1 MKHNINLWSF
11 IFSFICIG
19 LFLLYLE
26 IGSIASSET
35 KLFIMNSLPIH
46 PLFFLLVLTIGTF
59 FAGMKGFSKIDNW
72 VAMLRS
78 IATVLL
84 TLLLSVFLTLTLI
97 VGYALS

>member
-11 IFSFICIG
+11 ICSLICIG
-19 LFLLYLE
+19 LFRLYFE
-26 IGSIASSET
+26 IPSGIFKFFT
-35 KLFIMNSLPIH
+35 DSLHIH
-46 PLFFLLVLTIGTF
+46 PLFILLVLTIGTF
-59 FAGMKGFSKIDNW
+59 IAGINGFSKMNNW

-78 IATVLL
+78 IATVLI

>member
-11 IFSFICIG
+11 ICSLICIG
-19 LFLLYLE
+19 LFRLYFE
-26 IGSIASSET
+26 IPSGIFKFFT
-35 KLFIMNSLPIH
+35 DSLHIH
-46 PLFFLLVLTIGTF
+46 PLFILLVLTIGTF
-59 FAGMKGFSKIDNW
+59 FAGINGFSKMNNW

-78 IATVLL
+78 IATVLI

>member
-1 MKHNINLWSF
+1 MKHNINLWTF
-11 IFSFICIG
+11 ICSLICIG
-19 LFLLYLE
+19 LFRLYFE
-26 IGSIASSET
+26 IPSEIFKFFT
-35 KLFIMNSLPIH
+35 DSLHIH
-46 PLFFLLVLTIGTF
+46 PLFILLVLTIATF
-59 FAGMKGFSKIDNW
+59 FAGINGFSKMNNW

>member
-11 IFSFICIG
+11 ICSLICIS
-19 LFLLYLE
+19 LFRLYFE
-26 IGSIASSET
+26 IPSGIFKFFT
-35 KLFIMNSLPIH
+35 DSLHIH
-46 PLFFLLVLTIGTF
+46 PLFILLVLTIGTF
-59 FAGMKGFSKIDNW
+59 FAGINGFSKMNNW

-78 IATVLL
+78 IATVLI

>member
-11 IFSFICIG
+11 ICSLICIG
-19 LFLLYLE
+19 LFRLYFE
-26 IGSIASSET
+26 IPSGIFKFFT
-35 KLFIMNSLPIH
+35 VSLHIH
-46 PLFFLLVLTIGTF
+46 PLFILLVLTIGTF
-59 FAGMKGFSKIDNW
+59 IAGINGFSKMNNW

-78 IATVLL
+78 IATVLI

>member
-46 PLFFLLVLTIGTF
+46 PLFFVLIFSIGTF
-59 FAGMKGFSKIDNW
+59 FAGIIGFSKVDNW
-72 VAMLRS
+72 IAMLRS
-78 IATVLL
+78 IVTVLL

>member
-1 MKHNINLWSF
+1 
-11 IFSFICIG
+11 
-19 LFLLYLE
+19 
-26 IGSIASSET
+26 
-35 KLFIMNSLPIH
+35 
-46 PLFFLLVLTIGTF
+46 
-59 FAGMKGFSKIDNW
+59 MKGFSKIDNW

>member
-26 IGSIASSET
+26 MGSIASSET
-35 KLFIMNSLPIH
+35 KMFIMNSLPIH
-46 PLFFLLVLTIGTF
+46 PLFFVLIFSIGTF
-59 FAGMKGFSKIDNW
+59 FAGIKGFSKVDNW
-72 VAMLRS
+72 IAMLRS
-78 IATVLL
+78 IVTVLL

>member
-11 IFSFICIG
+11 IISFICIG

-35 KLFIMNSLPIH
+35 KMFIMNSLPIH
-46 PLFFLLVLTIGTF
+46 PLSFLLVLTMIIF
-59 FAGMKGFSKIDNW
+59 FVGIKGFSKVDNW
-72 VAMLRS
+72 IAMLRS
-78 IATVLL
+78 IVTVLL
-84 TLLLSVFLTLTLI
+84 TLSLSVFLTLILI